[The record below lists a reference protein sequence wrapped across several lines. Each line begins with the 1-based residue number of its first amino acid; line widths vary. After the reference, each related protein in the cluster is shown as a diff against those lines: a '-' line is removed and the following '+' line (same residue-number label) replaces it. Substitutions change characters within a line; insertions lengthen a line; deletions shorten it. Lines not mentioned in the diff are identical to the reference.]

1 MVQQNADA
9 LDRAIARAELAVV
22 WLRGTE
28 KLRATLGWSTERG
41 CDPVRDAELRA
52 RRLQDL
58 RALLA
63 VSQGRR
69 RVIF

>member
-9 LDRAIARAELAVV
+9 LGRAIVRAELAVA
-22 WLRGTE
+22 WMRGTE
-28 KLRATLGWSTERG
+28 KLRATLGRSTDRA
-41 CDPVRDAELRA
+41 CDPMRDAELRA

-63 VSQGRR
+63 VSQRPR
-69 RVIF
+69 RVIL